1 MYNWRTKIQAVRGVG
16 PVRAKELA
24 GLGVTTVGDLLEH
37 KPSDWIFP
45 GTTPIRDLC
54 VGEQALIQG
63 RVISCFRRPTQ
74 APIVSVMVE
83 DETGKVELVFFNQV
97 WLLNNIRKGMLIAV
111 WGKVSEYKGQP
122 QFSGPKFST
131 CAFKPDE
138 ITGGLYGKYTQTIRA
153 ALRAVL
159 ADVEIPDWINP
170 DLYDR
175 ADAFYFLH
183 FPENKQQLED
193 GLERLRYDELYLQQ
207 MAVAIKRR
215 QQEHTPGKK
224 YEYSHSKECDLEDK
238 IKHYFPYKFT
248 SDQDAALRDIL
259 RDLYLSN
266 KPMNRLLHG
275 DVSSGKTAV
284 AFYAAMLTA
293 LNNKRAIILCP
304 TTILAS
310 QHYDVLKSYGWDDV
324 ELFIG
329 GYENKAECHRK
340 RGVCIGTTALL
351 CDIELLTKASLVII
365 DEQQKFGVAQRAL
378 LQKYGNPHVLLMSA
392 TPIPRTIA
400 LTVFGDLDVSTIKE
414 MPIKRGAV
422 VARWVLPDRREGVY
436 ELIDEQLKQG
446 HQIYVVYPRIASGE
460 EDMTGVADGYCD
472 IARRF
477 ADYSVASLT
486 GKDTSEVKTDTLR
499 KFKSGEYKIL
509 VSTVIAEVGLD
520 CSNATVMLIEG
531 ADRFGLSQLHQLRGR
546 ICRSTE
552 TAFCFLMASTAN
564 DTSIAR
570 LRTLEQ
576 TNDGFEIA
584 EADLRLRGPGELF
597 STKQHGLPDLKF
609 ASLVD
614 DYELLLKARELAKIV
629 VDKLD
634 LPEYNGLR
642 KMLEIKYLKLDLVGV
657 A

>member
-1 MYNWRTKIQAVRGVG
+1 MYIMTTPVQHIRGVG
-16 PVRAKELA
+16 PQKAAELNS
-24 GLGVTTVGDLLEH
+24 LGIKTVLDLLEYR
-37 KPSDWIFP
+37 PQSYIFP
-45 GTTPIRDLC
+45 GTTPIRDLR

-63 RVISCFRRPTQ
+63 KVTACYRKPTQ
-74 APIVSVMVE
+74 APIVSVTVE
-83 DETGKVELVFFNQV
+83 DETGKVELMFFNQV

-138 ITGGLYGKYTQTIRA
+138 IAGGLYGKYTQTIRA

-159 ADVEIPDWINP
+159 VDVEIPEWQDMTDETGEEALTRKQAFTCLHQPEEKHWV
-170 DLYDR
+170 DVALDR
-175 ADAFYFLH
+175 LRFDELLI
-183 FPENKQQLED
+183 QQLA
-193 GLERLRYDELYLQQ
+193 
-207 MAVAIKRR
+207 MAVKRR
-215 QQEHTPGKK
+215 QQVNYNDNGIGLVSG
-224 YEYSHSKECDLEDK
+224 YSK
-238 IKHYFPYKFT
+238 ISDYFPYEFT
-248 SDQDAALRDIL
+248 SDQNQAIVDVLEDLRGG
-259 RDLYLSN
+259 RT
-266 KPMNRLLHG
+266 MNRLLHG
-275 DVSSGKTAV
+275 DVGSGKTAV

-293 LNNKRAIILCP
+293 LNNKRAVILCP
-304 TTILAS
+304 TTILAQ
-310 QHYDVLKSYGWDDV
+310 QHYDTLRGMGWEDV

-340 RGVCIGTTALL
+340 RKICIGTTALL
-351 CDIELLTKASLVII
+351 LDTEMLKESALVIV
-365 DEQQKFGVAQRAL
+365 DEQQKFGVQQRAL

-422 VARWVLPDRREGVY
+422 VTRWVLPGKREGVY
-436 ELIDEQLKQG
+436 ELIGEQLKAG
-446 HQIYVVYPRIASGE
+446 HQAYIVYPRIKSGD
-460 EDMTGVADGYCD
+460 EDIESAERGFMLIKHLFQGYE
-472 IARRF
+472 
-477 ADYSVASLT
+477 VMLLT
-486 GKDTSEVKTDTLR
+486 GKNTSEVKSAALR
-499 KFKSGEYKIL
+499 HFKSGKIKIL

-520 CSNATVMLIEG
+520 CPNATVMLIEG

-546 ICRSTE
+546 VCRSTE

-570 LRTLEQ
+570 LRTIEQ

-614 DYELLLKARELAKIV
+614 DYDLLLEARGLAKNSL
-629 VDKLD
+629 DKLNT
-634 LPEYNGLR
+634 PEYNGL
-642 KMLEIKYLKLDLVGV
+642 KQMLEIKYPKLDLIGV
-657 A
+657 S